1 MLQCTAFSELP
12 EMGARVALMGLEDLP
27 GQEVEAPDLDTFLL
41 CELGEHD
48 EATEHAA
55 QLWSAAPRAGRDLWM
70 FWLDGDGRRTFRFA
84 ELLPCPAV
92 VHRQSVEHGEACVLY
107 DRHPGAHSWDVKD
120 PLADLMA
127 ERIRDEVRQ
136 DREGDG
142 GGRAGGDCDGRDG
155 AEGDRGGRGG
165 AGGGRDGAGGDGGG
179 RERGRDG
186 EEGAQG
192 EEP

>member
-55 QLWSAAPRAGRDLWM
+55 QLWSASPRAGRDLWM
-70 FWLDGDGRRTFRFA
+70 FWLDGEESRKFRFA
-84 ELLPCPAV
+84 ELLPCPAAI
-92 VHRQSVEHGEACVLY
+92 HRLSVEEGEACVLY

-127 ERIRDEVRQ
+127 ERIRDEVRH
-136 DREGDG
+136 DREGVG
-142 GGRAGGDCDGRDG
+142 GAGDRDG
-155 AEGDRGGRGG
+155 SGGEHRGNGDGRGG
-165 AGGGRDGAGGDGGG
+165 SGGGRDGSGGGRDGRQRDGGG
-179 RERGRDG
+179 
-186 EEGAQG
+186 EEGVPG
-192 EEP
+192 E